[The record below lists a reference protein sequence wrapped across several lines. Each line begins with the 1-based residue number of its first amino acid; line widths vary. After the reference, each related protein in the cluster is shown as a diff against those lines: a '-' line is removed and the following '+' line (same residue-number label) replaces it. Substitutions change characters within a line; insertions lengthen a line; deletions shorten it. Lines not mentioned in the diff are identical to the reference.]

1 MILITGVIIMDN
13 KDKLKRNILGGKV
26 YIPKTEAQRK
36 AEIAEME
43 AKSKAAVTKLR
54 KKKENNA

>member
-1 MILITGVIIMDN
+1 MDN
-13 KDKLKRNILGGKV
+13 KDKLKRNILGGRV
-26 YIPKTEAQRK
+26 YIPKTEAQHK

-54 KKKENNA
+54 KKEENNA

>member
-1 MILITGVIIMDN
+1 MDN

-43 AKSKAAVTKLR
+43 ANSKAAVTKLR
-54 KKKENNA
+54 KKEENNA

>member
-1 MILITGVIIMDN
+1 MILITGVIIVNN

-26 YIPKTEAQRK
+26 YIPKTEAQCR

-54 KKKENNA
+54 KKEENNA